1 MLLQYV
7 QHSLSSGGGDKHQAD
22 AAATAIRALNGV
34 YRPHFSP
41 MFHSFLKV
49 MVLPNWSNCKSKLRD
64 ISGLGLLESLI
75 LSMPLSCDTS
85 LSDLLQGSLVF
96 FLYHHRYSQ
105 LSGDSLHFICFNF
118 LFLEHLF
125 CLRCLSLTSLIPVAG
140 TSTCHPPVTMHTS
153 RGSSS
158 PEPLAAAFSAV
169 LLLHVFFHFFLP
181 AGGNNF
187 PNELSRELA
196 RGDACATWCL
206 AWSCAASSLVNYL
219 LLHRRLSAEL
229 CVCRSGLMLPQAEDQ
244 ARTDVKP
251 VADVL
256 LCKSWS
262 LRTTEVWFYQV
273 HGWGTSGMKV
283 VQVKAESLWTI
294 QKCLYKTRENRC
306 FSNCSLGR
314 W

>member
-34 YRPHFSP
+34 YRPRFSP

>member
-7 QHSLSSGGGDKHQAD
+7 QHSLSSGVGDKHQAD
-22 AAATAIRALNGV
+22 ATATAIRALNGV
-34 YRPHFSP
+34 YRPRFSP

-49 MVLPNWSNCKSKLRD
+49 MVLPNCKSKLRD

-125 CLRCLSLTSLIPVAG
+125 CLSLTSLIPVAG

-158 PEPLAAAFSAV
+158 PEPLAAAFSAS
-169 LLLHVFFHFFLP
+169 LASSCFFPFFFFQQVETTFQTSSR
-181 AGGNNF
+181 GNW
-187 PNELSRELA
+187 PEVMLA
-196 RGDACATWCL
+196 RPGA
-206 AWSCAASSLVNYL
+206 
-219 LLHRRLSAEL
+219 
-229 CVCRSGLMLPQAEDQ
+229 LPD
-244 ARTDVKP
+244 P
-251 VADVL
+251 V
-256 LCKSWS
+256 
-262 LRTTEVWFYQV
+262 Q
-273 HGWGTSGMKV
+273 HHP
-283 VQVKAESLWTI
+283 
-294 QKCLYKTRENRC
+294 
-306 FSNCSLGR
+306 
-314 W
+314 